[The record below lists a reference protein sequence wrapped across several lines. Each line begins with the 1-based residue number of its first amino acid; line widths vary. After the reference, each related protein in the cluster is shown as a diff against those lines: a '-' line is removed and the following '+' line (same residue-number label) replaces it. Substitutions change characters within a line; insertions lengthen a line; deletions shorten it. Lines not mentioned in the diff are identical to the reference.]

1 MSTRTLQL
9 SDALHEYLLRETID
23 EHPALCALRAETAQ
37 LERGEMQIAPEQGQF
52 MRLLCEL
59 IGARRA
65 VEVGTFTGYSSI
77 CVALALP
84 ADGRMICCDVS
95 REWTD
100 IARRYWDRAGVAGK
114 IELRLGPGLE
124 SLDALC
130 ADAAMLE
137 TFDFAFI
144 DADKVG
150 SDAYY
155 ERMLRLL
162 RPGGVVALD
171 NALRDGRVADP
182 AFDDRDTAAMRAMN
196 RKVAHDVRVSAC
208 LVPIGDGLLLARK
221 R

>member
-1 MSTRTLQL
+1 
-9 SDALHEYLLRETID
+9 
-23 EHPALCALRAETAQ
+23 
-37 LERGEMQIAPEQGQF
+37 
-52 MRLLCEL
+52 
-59 IGARRA
+59 
-65 VEVGTFTGYSSI
+65 
-77 CVALALP
+77 
-84 ADGRMICCDVS
+84 MICCDVS

-144 DADKVG
+144 DADKTG

-182 AFDDRDTAAMRAMN
+182 AAVDRDTVAMRAMN
-196 RKVAHDVRVSAC
+196 RKVAHDARVSAC